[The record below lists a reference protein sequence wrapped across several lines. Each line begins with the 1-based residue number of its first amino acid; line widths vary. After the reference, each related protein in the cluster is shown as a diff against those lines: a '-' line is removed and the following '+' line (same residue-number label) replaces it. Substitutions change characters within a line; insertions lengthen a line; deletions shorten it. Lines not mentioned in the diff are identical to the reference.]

1 MGEAGRVRIQKR
13 AERSDTLLF
22 GVGPEDELY
31 LGLLIIAA
39 FWALFSGAVV
49 LLNIHEGSQRSAWH
63 WAASFAASSL
73 VAAYYFWRL
82 L

>member
-1 MGEAGRVRIQKR
+1 MNYYLPNDVVPVPSVPTPPLAFVSSES
-13 AERSDTLLF
+13 ET
-22 GVGPEDELY
+22 Y

-49 LLNIHEGSQRSAWH
+49 ALIEREASRSEALSWV
-63 WAASFAASSL
+63 ASFAAATL
-73 VAAYYFWRL
+73 VAAFCFRML